1 MYTSVKDFLTER
13 KEENGFTLKMLG
25 VLTDESLKQKVWAEG
40 RTLGYLAW
48 HITLSIGEMMDK
60 IGLSPDCPPED
71 APAPAKA
78 SEIYKTYEKASASM
92 MSEVSTKLTDESLK
106 EEISAYGADLE
117 KGDDIIYVER
127 SRNSS
132 PRTADRAHASG
143 GVEGARYFR
152 ARKRRVGGV
161 RNAGTR
167 IRGQNSRFVTLN
179 PCFFILLFAFQE
191 SIFNGQIVFINLS
204 L

>member
-1 MYTSVKDFLTER
+1 MYKSINDFLADR

-60 IGLSPDCPPED
+60 IGLAPDCPPED

-92 MSEVSTKLTDESLK
+92 MSEVSTKLTDKSLN
-106 EEISAYGADLE
+106 EEISAYGQTWK
-117 KGDDIIYVER
+117 KGMILYML
-127 SRNSS
+127 
-132 PRTADRAHASG
+132 SG
-143 GVEGARYFR
+143 HE
-152 ARKRRVGGV
+152 
-161 RNAGTR
+161 
-167 IRGQNSRFVTLN
+167 IHHRGQLTVLMRQAGLKV
-179 PCFFILLFAFQE
+179 PG
-191 SIFNGQIVFINLS
+191 IFGPAKEEWAAYGMQAPE
-204 L
+204 